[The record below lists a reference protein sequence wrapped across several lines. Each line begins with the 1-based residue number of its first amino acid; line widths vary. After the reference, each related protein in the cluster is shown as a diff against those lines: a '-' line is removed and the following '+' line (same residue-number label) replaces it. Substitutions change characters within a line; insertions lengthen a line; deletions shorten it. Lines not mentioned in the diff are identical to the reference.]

1 MKLEE
6 EKNYEEVKRLKEEIE
21 KLRGR
26 KFRLDCGHH
35 VTVGHHLASD
45 IVIYNGKSFKII
57 CTLCSY

>member
-35 VTVGHHLASD
+35 VTVGHNFGNH
-45 IVIYNGKSFKII
+45 IMIMNGKEFEIFSS
-57 CTLCSY
+57 LCCY